1 MPEVKTYGLK
11 SIKFGEAAEDG
22 TMPTPLTALFRT
34 YRDSVSFV
42 EDDADVQDEY
52 SDQDDAP
59 VISIGTKGKKTIK
72 VSTFDYSPEVLTAMK
87 GGTTLNGQW
96 VEPVGFQTIH
106 KAVEITTDT
115 DLPFQCS
122 KVQIFTKFNAE
133 FKKKG
138 LALLEITMVPQVP
151 IKIGK
156 KTGP

>member
-11 SIKFGEAAEDG
+11 SIKFGEASEDG
-22 TMPTPLTALFRT
+22 TMPVLLTELFRT

-42 EDDADVQDEY
+42 EDDPDIADEY
-52 SDQDDAP
+52 SDQDDDP

-87 GGTTLNGQW
+87 GGSTLNGQW

-106 KAVEITTDT
+106 KAVEVLTDT
-115 DLPFQCS
+115 DLPFQCP
-122 KVQIFTKFNAE
+122 KVQVVAKFNAE

-138 LALLEITMVPQVP
+138 LALLEITMTPQAP
-151 IKIGK
+151 MKIGK
-156 KTGP
+156 KTP